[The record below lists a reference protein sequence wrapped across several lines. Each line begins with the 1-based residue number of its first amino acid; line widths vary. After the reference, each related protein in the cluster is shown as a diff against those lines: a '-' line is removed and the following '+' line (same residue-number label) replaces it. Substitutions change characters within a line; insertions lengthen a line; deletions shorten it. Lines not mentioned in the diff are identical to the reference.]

1 MKGAILPA
9 LIVMLLL
16 SCGKSDSTEQIIIA
30 NITALE
36 EGIEQK
42 DPDQVLE
49 LIHENFG
56 TRAGTDKLWIK
67 RTMAF
72 YMLKHPNIEIVTSNL
87 QIDLEPE
94 QQPHT
99 AHAHF
104 SALVTGGEGLIPE
117 QGALYQIETEW
128 RLQGDQWQLVYAD
141 WQRP

>member
-1 MKGAILPA
+1 M
-9 LIVMLLL
+9 
-16 SCGKSDSTEQIIIA
+16 
-30 NITALE
+30 
-36 EGIEQK
+36 
-42 DPDQVLE
+42 
-49 LIHENFG
+49 IHDNFG
-56 TRAGTDKLWIK
+56 TRTGADKLWVK

-72 YMLKHPNIEIVTSNL
+72 YMLRHPNIEIVTSNL
-87 QIDLEPE
+87 HIDLEPE